1 MELEFIAIEF
11 ASHRAICGRPALR
24 FCSRWFASS
33 CFLLSPALRGWYT
46 AKSSQVHFKFTAL
59 MIHTPTDL
67 SITKSKRGA
76 LDPGH
81 YRSNIRCLTLRWEHG
96 TPNHTC
102 RNTYIYIY
110 YNVIQQDLHHISLHY
125 ITLRYIAL
133 HYTTLHYVTL
143 HYTTL
148 HYIRYITLHTLH
160 TYITYIH

>member
-1 MELEFIAIEF
+1 
-11 ASHRAICGRPALR
+11 
-24 FCSRWFASS
+24 
-33 CFLLSPALRGWYT
+33 
-46 AKSSQVHFKFTAL
+46 

-102 RNTYIYIY
+102 RNTYIYIL